1 MTIQQNLNL
10 NEAATVY
17 LIETL
22 PLYLPNS
29 NSPQVTR
36 YSLSNAFEWARQI
49 KWDSVYN
56 GDIDRVRE
64 VPDETAVCAEQN
76 I

>member
-10 NEAATVY
+10 NEAATVTS
-17 LIETL
+17 IETL

-36 YSLSNAFEWARQI
+36 YSLSTAFEWARQI

-64 VPDETAVCAEQN
+64 VPGETAECAEQN